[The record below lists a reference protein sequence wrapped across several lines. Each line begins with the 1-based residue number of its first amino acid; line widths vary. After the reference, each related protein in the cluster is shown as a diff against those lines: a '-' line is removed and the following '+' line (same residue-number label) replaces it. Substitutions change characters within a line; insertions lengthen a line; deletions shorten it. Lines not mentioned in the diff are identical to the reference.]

1 MEVHRIN
8 DSFIDV
14 SGIPEV
20 VDFARQFPTQVHCW
34 SGIPNCIGVA
44 STKTLAKMANKL
56 AKSGDGVQNV
66 SGPIR
71 RRTPQLPGPN
81 PAQSD
86 ARLGR

>member
-1 MEVHRIN
+1 MHAVQNIIYIMRN
-8 DSFIDV
+8 WGKAGAPFIS
-14 SGIPEV
+14 SGWLSVFLI
-20 VDFARQFPTQVHCW
+20 
-34 SGIPNCIGVA
+34 VA

-71 RRTPQLPGPN
+71 RRTRQLPGPN
-81 PAQSD
+81 PAQGD